1 MIDNKEGESI
11 LFPKRNS
18 IHGVLLIDK
27 PSGLSS
33 NNVLQ
38 KVKKMFYI
46 NKAGH
51 TGALDP
57 LATGMLPICFGE
69 ATKFAQYS
77 IDSDKYYRVIA
88 KLGEKTTTSDSDGR
102 IIKTRSITFTD
113 LEFRTALNQ
122 FKGKIKQIPS
132 LYSAIKYKGIPLYKY
147 ARKGITTIPRIS
159 RTVIIYQLT
168 CINRSKKFFELEI
181 KCSKGTYIR
190 TIIDD
195 LGEILG
201 CGAHVILL
209 RRLQVGS
216 YPICKMITLHKLF
229 SLISINNSVL
239 EKNIYNF
246 LMPIDSPISSFPEV
260 TISTIAAFYFRK
272 GQKIKTTYN
281 YVNKLVRVI
290 ENKKFIGLG
299 EIDNQ
304 GFIQPRRLL
313 SDF

>member
-1 MIDNKEGESI
+1 M
-11 LFPKRNS
+11 FPKRND

-38 KVKKMFYI
+38 KVKKMFFI

-51 TGALDP
+51 TGSLDP

-102 IIKTRSITFTD
+102 IIKTRSVSFTD
-113 LEFRTALNQ
+113 LEFRTALSQ

-147 ARKGITTIPRIS
+147 ARKGIIIPRIS

-168 CINRSKKFFELEI
+168 CINKSKKFFELEI

-201 CGAHVILL
+201 CGAHVTSL
-209 RRLQVGS
+209 RRLQVGF
-216 YPICKMITLHKLF
+216 YPICKMITLNKLS
-229 SLISINNSVL
+229 SLIEINHSIL
-239 EKNIYNF
+239 KKNIYNF
-246 LMPIDSPISSFPEV
+246 LMPIDSPIASFPEV
-260 TISTIAAFYFRK
+260 IISTLAASCFRK
-272 GQKIKTTYN
+272 GQKIRATYN
-281 YVNKLVRVI
+281 YVNRLVRVI
-290 ENKKFIGLG
+290 EEKKFIGLG
-299 EIDNQ
+299 EIDNE
-304 GFIQPRRLL
+304 GYIQPRRVL
-313 SDF
+313 SNF